1 MTETTRPSDAQLR
14 SAADRIRRLSAG
26 LESPNEEAADLATF
40 SEEAIRR
47 TYRIVELGVEFWMD
61 LLRLN
66 PDRKL
71 AINGTVIEESAQ
83 DPGWLFGRTLGAT
96 IRSWGDLKNAQRGL
110 LWFDSSPLLG
120 PKIDREVQR
129 EHLEGTAKAGKEP
142 EGVVRL
148 LSTSAVAEIQRIL
161 EGRWGDSWNKDT
173 SPNYLWLGLQSGAL
187 EREQRNPQGVS
198 KALLRTRRDTVLAY
212 CLERDVADSNHGGA
226 PSDGQVK
233 QVKLVESKTEALPER
248 FDKLKLAQGGSDTNW
263 RPLYSFL
270 RRGDVVVLTLAGDV
284 GDERDS
290 AKWGSNW
297 SSGRPLALAIVTS
310 PTNWDSSGWWGRIGS
325 VLVLDGPASSAAT
338 PREKTRDRE
347 RLRTAFRF
355 PSELL
360 NTEPPR
366 EEDPDE
372 GDQSASKNESDR
384 LANSFGFTEGSDK
397 TTDSLGLER
406 TKLYRGWLGQEE
418 GSKKS
423 AEGGDESHES
433 TSQDKIDQA
442 LIEPIPVGFPGPW
455 RRVKNHDLRATLG
468 EFLEPHAV
476 TIGFFEH
483 RYSKDP
489 NITESWKA
497 WYPANL
503 NVERFAM
510 TSDNLRLGVAFDNPL
525 IREGRPSAQRI
536 APDPLPD
543 LDQRAVAE
551 KNAKKRAVDNR
562 ERKRVEVANSHRLTF
577 DHYKRGMTRGTLEE
591 PPEGANEKE
600 QKRAAAFMPA
610 ITLEPE
616 SEVDPEEVLASAG
629 TTSRLWPKE
638 DRNSESEDP
647 RALLAEK
654 ISSLL
659 DRAKDDRQVTIAAFP
674 DSERTDLYRA
684 LDSRAFAKHGLSSIR
699 GKVPIDPAGT
709 RIRDA
714 CLVTKG
720 KGKGRLLIIL
730 TDDSVAAVDVGAIA
744 WLLLAYGSQLSKD
757 HLLDEDAYV
766 RFRQRDPKTRTEEER
781 RSRRKARKR
790 SRKAWELLK
799 QCRLEDDK
807 GSSN

>member
-1 MTETTRPSDAQLR
+1 MTEKTRPSDAQLR

-26 LESPNEEAADLATF
+26 LESPSEESADLATF

-129 EHLEGTAKAGKEP
+129 EHLEGTARPGKEP

-148 LSTSAVAEIQRIL
+148 LSRSAVAEIQKIL
-161 EGRWGDSWNKDT
+161 KERWGDSWNKDT

-187 EREQRNPQGVS
+187 EREQRNPQGIS

-212 CLERDVADSNHGGA
+212 CLERDVSDNNYGGS
-226 PSDGQVK
+226 PSGKQVK
-233 QVKLVESKTEALPER
+233 QVKLVESKAESLPER
-248 FDKLKLAQGGSDTNW
+248 FDKLKLAQGGSDTSW

-270 RRGDVVVLTLAGDV
+270 RRGDVVALTLAGDV

-310 PTNWDSSGWWGRIGS
+310 PTNWDSSGWWGRLGS
-325 VLVLDGPASSAAT
+325 VLLLDGPTDPKST
-338 PREKTRDRE
+338 TEEERRQDRE

-355 PSELL
+355 PSELT
-360 NTEPPR
+360 NQEVPGGKT
-366 EEDPDE
+366 
-372 GDQSASKNESDR
+372 DR
-384 LANSFGFTEGSDK
+384 LADSFGFAEESDEKDKNKKK

-406 TKLYRGWLGQEE
+406 IKLYRGWLGQEE
-418 GSKKS
+418 DSNKRT
-423 AEGGDESHES
+423 EGGDESHEF

-483 RYSKDP
+483 RHSKEP

-510 TSDNLRLGVAFDNPL
+510 TSDNLRLGVTFDNPL
-525 IREGRPSAQRI
+525 IREGRSSAQRI

-543 LDQRAVAE
+543 LDRRAVAE
-551 KNAKKRAVDNR
+551 ENAKERAVDNR
-562 ERKRVEVANSHRLTF
+562 EWARVEVANSHRLTF

-616 SEVDPEEVLASAG
+616 SEVDPEEVLTSAG
-629 TTSRLWPKE
+629 TTSRLWPRE
-638 DRNSESEDP
+638 DRSSESEDP
-647 RALLAEK
+647 RALLAK
-654 ISSLL
+654 RISNLL
-659 DRAKDDRQVTIAAFP
+659 GQAKDDRRVTIAAFP

-699 GKVPIDPAGT
+699 GKIPIDPAGT

-714 CLVTKG
+714 CLITKG
-720 KGKGRLLIIL
+720 KGKGRLLIVL
-730 TDDSVAAVDVGAIA
+730 TDDSVAAVDIGAIA
-744 WLLLAYGSQLSKD
+744 WLLLAYGPELRKG

-766 RFRQRDPKTRTEEER
+766 RFRQRDPRTRTEEER

-799 QCRLEDDK
+799 KCRLEDDK
-807 GSSN
+807 GSSD